1 MNSLKRRYGFI
12 IVPILFFICALG
24 LMIIRCACNGYKSQ
38 NIQLERTLLS
48 LRVDDHR
55 GDVCIAHLYQK
66 QAHLPLY
73 ATDRILYLNP
83 QRRQLDAHMLAY
95 NR

>member
-38 NIQLERTLLS
+38 NVQLERTLLS

-55 GDVCIAHLYQK
+55 GDVCIAIYTRNKLICRYT
-66 QAHLPLY
+66 LPIEY
-73 ATDRILYLNP
+73 FI
-83 QRRQLDAHMLAY
+83 
-95 NR
+95 

>member
-1 MNSLKRRYGFI
+1 MNSLNRRYGFI
-12 IVPILFFICALG
+12 IVSVLFFICVLR
-24 LMIIRCACNGYKSQ
+24 LMIIRCACNGYNAQ
-38 NIQLERTLLS
+38 NVQLERTLLS

-73 ATDRILYLNP
+73 ATDRTLYLNP
-83 QRRQLDAHMLAY
+83 QGRQLDARMLAY